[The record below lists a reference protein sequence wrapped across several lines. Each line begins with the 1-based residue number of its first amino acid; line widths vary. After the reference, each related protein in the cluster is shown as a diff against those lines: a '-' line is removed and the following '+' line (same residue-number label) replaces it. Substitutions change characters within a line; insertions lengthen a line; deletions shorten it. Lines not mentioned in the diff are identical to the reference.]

1 MSYIC
6 FVVQLLSHVQ
16 LFVTPWTVA
25 HHTPQSFTISCRLLN
40 LFFIELIMLSVSTS
54 ATPFS
59 FCLQSFSALGSFS
72 MSQLFASGGQSIDA
86 SDSASVLLINSG
98 MLSDSLWPHWLQN
111 ARPPCPLHTPVS
123 GVHPSSCPLNWWCYL
138 TISSSATL
146 FSICLQSFP
155 ALESFPVGCLFAYWS
170 FSFSISPSNEYSG
183 LICIWSYHSK

>member
-25 HHTPQSFTISCRLLN
+25 HHTSQSFTISCRLLN

-72 MSQLFASGGQSIDA
+72 MSQLFASGGQSIEA

-111 ARPPCPLHTPVS
+111 ARPPCPLQTPVS
-123 GVHPSSCPLNWWCYL
+123 WSSPKFMSIELVMLSNNLILCHPLLHLPSILPSIRVFSSGLSVCILEL
-138 TISSSATL
+138 Q
-146 FSICLQSFP
+146 FQHQSFQWVFRID
-155 ALESFPVGCLFAYWS
+155 LHLVLS
-170 FSFSISPSNEYSG
+170 
-183 LICIWSYHSK
+183 

>member
-25 HHTPQSFTISCRLLN
+25 HHTSQSFTISCRLLN

-72 MSQLFASGGQSIDA
+72 MSQLFASGGQSIEA

-111 ARPPCPLHTPVS
+111 ARPPCPLQTPVS
-123 GVHPSSCPLNWWCYL
+123 WSSPKFMSIELVMLSNNLILCHPLLHLPSIFFNIKVFSKESTLY
-138 TISSSATL
+138 ISR
-146 FSICLQSFP
+146 P
-155 ALESFPVGCLFAYWS
+155 KYRS
-170 FSFSISPSNEYSG
+170 FSFSISLSNEY
-183 LICIWSYHSK
+183 